1 MASRIDSHREPESD
15 GGSRR
20 RGKNGLCKAD
30 GGCAWRSGGNVL
42 RASGHGTVAR
52 LTFAILQSADGGS
65 GTLSRT
71 MPKPADG
78 AGGDFS
84 CGSRRSDHGTATA
97 ADTASAARSESGT
110 NASANAGAA
119 SRGKSVARARV
130 TFRHP
135 P

>member
-1 MASRIDSHREPESD
+1 MTDSHRDPESD
-15 GGSRR
+15 GASRR
-20 RGKNGLCKAD
+20 RGENVRRDTD
-30 GGCAWRSGGNVL
+30 GGIGGRSGGNAL

-52 LTFAILQSADGGS
+52 QTFAILQSVDGGS